1 MSLSRRQFI
10 GRVALA
16 AGSLA
21 LAPVIEACGGAS
33 SNSGVK
39 SVTVSNWQYGY
50 GNPDTTL
57 AGFIESLWPQYA
69 LKHGVTMTASVVAP
83 EQANQIFASGRVNL
97 LAYSPTTAANLDV
110 LGGGPAKAIVGTQP
124 INDYVIVANRDKV
137 PTIASIAGKTLAVSA
152 PGTISYT
159 IPQLAFQKNGVDIQ
173 SAGVKIIPVGGSSAR
188 VTALLSGKVDAA
200 PLYHDDAINVLHKNP
215 RMFILLDT
223 SIAVPFVFSS
233 VMVQGTMLTNTDDKE
248 GLIQALV
255 GRGEMLKWVVTSKAD
270 FVNQYMAKFPQA
282 DPSVIADSYDQY
294 IKIKMWDPDMVI
306 DQKAYQQT
314 LQISLNATPPLVQG
328 NLAFKEWVDTSFRD
342 EAIRRL
348 GGTGWWKK

>member
-1 MSLSRRQFI
+1 M
-10 GRVALA
+10 A
-16 AGSLA
+16 ASSLA
-21 LAPVIEACGGAS
+21 LGPLIEACGGTS
-33 SNSGVK
+33 SSGIK
-39 SVTVSNWQYGY
+39 SVTVSDWQYGY

-69 LKHGVTMTASVVAP
+69 QKHGVTMTASVVAP

-97 LAYSPTTAANLDV
+97 LAFSPTTVVNLNV
-110 LGGGPAKAIVGTQP
+110 AGGGKGKVIVGTQP
-124 INDYVIVANRDKV
+124 INDYVIVANRNKV
-137 PTIASIAGKTLAVSA
+137 PTIKDIAGKTFGISA
-152 PGTISYT
+152 PGTISLT
-159 IPQLAFQKNGVDIQ
+159 IPQLAFQKNGVDFQ
-173 SAGVKIIPVGGSSAR
+173 SAGVKTVPVGGSSAR

-200 PLYHDDAINVLHKNP
+200 GLYHDDAINVLHKDP
-215 RMFILLDT
+215 KMFILLDT

-233 VMVQGTMLTNTDDKE
+233 AMVQGTMLTNADDKE

-255 GRGEMLKWVVTSKAD
+255 GRGEMLKWVVTSKDD
-270 FVNQYMAKFPQA
+270 FVNHYMAKFPQA
-282 DPSVIADSYDQY
+282 DRSVIADAYDQY

-306 DQKAYQQT
+306 DQKAYEQT
-314 LQISLNATPPLVQG
+314 LQIGLSATPPLVQG